1 MINLGLFTKIEQK
14 LGPSFSL
21 FDLMRV
27 LEMDEEDMH
36 EARNICRQFYQMGYI
51 KRISKNMYKK
61 TNKN

>member
-14 LGPSFSL
+14 LGASFSL

-36 EARNICRQFYQMGYI
+36 EARNICRQFHQMGYI

-61 TNKN
+61 SNKN